1 MRPQIVHLELH
12 TPDLTGASAFY
23 RQLLGWAPETVVTR
37 CRPYVSIDA
46 GLSAG
51 IVTCG
56 ASVPVWIPYVEVDD
70 INEATDR
77 AVSLGAATV
86 LAPRAGPHGRRS
98 VVRSVDGG
106 DLAFWQES

>member
-1 MRPQIVHLELH
+1 MGNAVVHFEIGG
-12 TPDLTGASAFY
+12 PDGQPLIAFY
-23 RQLLGWAPETVVTR
+23 RQLFGWAPETVVTR
-37 CRPYVSIDA
+37 CRPYVTIDA

-56 ASVPVWIPYVEVDD
+56 ARVPVWIPYVEVDD
-70 INEATDR
+70 VDAATDR
-77 AVSLGAATV
+77 AVSLGATTV

-98 VVRSVDGG
+98 VVRSAGAG

>member
-1 MRPQIVHLELH
+1 MRAQIVHLELH
-12 TPDLTGASAFY
+12 TPDLAGASAFY

-56 ASVPVWIPYVEVDD
+56 ARVPVWIPSVEVDD
-70 INEATDR
+70 VDTTDR
-77 AVSLGAATV
+77 AVSLGATTV

-98 VVRSVDGG
+98 VVRSAGAG

>member
-12 TPDLTGASAFY
+12 TPDLAVASAYY

-56 ASVPVWIPYVEVDD
+56 ARVPVWIPYVEVDD
-70 INEATDR
+70 VDAATKM
-77 AVSLGAATV
+77 AVSLGATTV

-98 VVRSVDGG
+98 VVRATGAG

>member
-12 TPDLTGASAFY
+12 TPDLAGASAFY

-37 CRPYVSIDA
+37 CRPYVTIDA

-56 ASVPVWIPYVEVDD
+56 ARVPVWIPYVEVDD
-70 INEATDR
+70 VDAATDR
-77 AVSLGAATV
+77 AVSLGATTV

-98 VVRSVDGG
+98 VVRSAGAG

>member
-37 CRPYVSIDA
+37 WWPYVSIDA
-46 GLSAG
+46 GISAG

-56 ASVPVWIPYVEVDD
+56 TPLPVWIPYVEVVDVD
-70 INEATDR
+70 VATDR
-77 AVSLGAATV
+77 AISLGATTV

-98 VVRSVDGG
+98 VVRSAGGG

>member
-12 TPDLTGASAFY
+12 TPDLVGAGAFY

-37 CRPYVSIDA
+37 CRPYVTIDA

-56 ASVPVWIPYVEVDD
+56 ARVPVWIPYVEVDD
-70 INEATDR
+70 VDAATDR
-77 AVSLGAATV
+77 AVSLGATTM

-98 VVRSVDGG
+98 VVRSASAG

>member
-12 TPDLTGASAFY
+12 TPDLTRASAYY

-37 CRPYVSIDA
+37 CRPYVSFDA

-56 ASVPVWIPYVEVDD
+56 ARVPVWIPYVEVDD
-70 INEATDR
+70 VHIATDR
-77 AVSLGAATV
+77 AVSLGATTV
-86 LAPRAGPHGRRS
+86 LAPRAGPHGWRA
-98 VVRSVDGG
+98 VVRSAGGG